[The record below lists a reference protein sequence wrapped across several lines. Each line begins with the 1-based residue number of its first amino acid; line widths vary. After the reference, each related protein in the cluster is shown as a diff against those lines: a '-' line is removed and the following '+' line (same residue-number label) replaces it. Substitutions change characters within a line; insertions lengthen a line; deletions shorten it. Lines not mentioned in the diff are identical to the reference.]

1 MAVVRCRPTNVL
13 GHSCHSARTPRPGPR
28 NTPAPGSPT
37 RRRRRA
43 AAGRTSEAIGVHK
56 SPLDSGPVG
65 CRWHRHFSPEV
76 HESADSVRS
85 EKHPYPRVPQMPEMP
100 LTLQGERE
108 AGRAHGLPAR
118 RHSRA
123 RTAKQLVNWNADLIA
138 HRFYRALRL
147 ATYYGQWLSLFSGK
161 RGLKVGSNVQGG
173 LSQARV
179 YPQKVDICVS
189 IPLRQ
194 LRAIVRNARRAKPC
208 ALRCDHVS
216 CL

>member
-85 EKHPYPRVPQMPEMP
+85 EKHPYPRG
-100 LTLQGERE
+100 TAN
-108 AGRAHGLPAR
+108 AGNAANPPGRTGGWT
-118 RHSRA
+118 RA
-123 RTAKQLVNWNADLIA
+123 RATGTTTQPRADSQTVGELECGPHSAPILPCA
-138 HRFYRALRL
+138 ASGHLLWAMAFAVL
-147 ATYYGQWLSLFSGK
+147 GQARPESRVQCPRRPFSGE
-161 RGLKVGSNVQGG
+161 G
-173 LSQARV
+173 LSTESG
-179 YPQKVDICVS
+179 Y
-189 IPLRQ
+189 LRKYSLKATEGYCPECQ
-194 LRAIVRNARRAKPC
+194 TRETMRAEM
-208 ALRCDHVS
+208 
-216 CL
+216 